1 MSDSDDSQNIGT
13 FWDHL
18 DVLRSCII
26 KIIVATLLLA
36 IVCFSFKDLLFSIV
50 LAPTEPDFITYKLLG
65 MHPQKI
71 GLMNIG
77 LTEQFMIHMKT
88 ALYAG
93 ILLASPYILYQIFCF
108 VSPGLYE
115 NERKYAV
122 RVVGGAYVMFI
133 LGTLLNY
140 FVIFPMTVH
149 FLGTY
154 QVASDVANMLTLQ
167 SYMDT
172 LLLMNL
178 VMGVV
183 FELPVVCWLVAC
195 LGLLNDR
202 FMRTYRRHAIVVIL
216 IISAIITPT
225 SDVFTLMVVALPIW
239 ALYEVSIIIVKRA
252 QRKPKA
258 INQAEENQ
266 TSQTHSTEVTR
277 TAE

>member
-1 MSDSDDSQNIGT
+1 
-13 FWDHL
+13 
-18 DVLRSCII
+18 
-26 KIIVATLLLA
+26 
-36 IVCFSFKDLLFSIV
+36 
-50 LAPTEPDFITYKLLG
+50 
-65 MHPQKI
+65 
-71 GLMNIG
+71 
-77 LTEQFMIHMKT
+77 MIHMKT

-183 FELPVVCWLVAC
+183 FELPVVCWLLAC

>member
-36 IVCFSFKDLLFSIV
+36 IVCFSLKDLLFSIV

-183 FELPVVCWLVAC
+183 FELPVVCWLLAC